1 MSQNVEKTRKLIY
14 DPEAADREIK
24 ARLKTAIDNLPLTE
38 VASFIETEVE
48 GLTKATRFQYKFT
61 CFMQDGA
68 YALYRAIEALLGFSS
83 HKEVGIS
90 KKPPETIDVQFADG
104 KRIKVPWGT
113 IGIPGMGEDA
123 QVTMGYDSDKREFHV
138 TGQCEKR
145 YVGMMDAV
153 MDATRDFLKTDSIYR
168 GHAIEL
174 GEDLEPKFIDLTS
187 AGNVPMYLTPT
198 AQFNIQPIVARI
210 TKTQKC
216 LAAGIDLKFGALL
229 AGDYGTGKTLLAFKL
244 GIDAIKNN
252 WTFIYLTAPKRTA
265 QMLEIANQLCGSGN
279 GVLTF
284 VEDIDLVLSGERDQK
299 MNEILNLIDGG
310 NTKNA
315 PIISIFT
322 TNHLERI
329 DKTFLR
335 GKRTGTII
343 KLTHF
348 DAATAEQFMVKSLGS
363 TLVGTCTAAAKK
375 VEELKIVPAFLAE
388 ILDRVAA
395 DRVFYDSDT
404 VAEDQILAAID
415 AYRQQMDIAR
425 AGDRTETDFEVY
437 TRLHNKFA
445 VQPGVMSALEEAQ
458 LV

>member
-1 MSQNVEKTRKLIY
+1 MEPIQSRKIIY
-14 DPEAADREIK
+14 DPAKADAEIK
-24 ARLKTAIDNLPLTE
+24 LRLKAAVDNLPLTE
-38 VASFIETEVE
+38 LADFISTEVD
-48 GLTKATRFQYKFT
+48 GLTKTTRFQYKFR
-61 CFMQDGA
+61 CFLQDGA
-68 YALYRAIEALLGFSS
+68 YALHRSIDALLGFSS

-113 IGIPGMGEDA
+113 IAIPGMGDDA
-123 QVTMGYDSDKREFHV
+123 QVKMGYDSDKREFHV

-145 YVGMMDAV
+145 YVSMMDAV
-153 MDATRDFLKTDSIYR
+153 MDATRNYLKTDSIYR
-168 GHAIEL
+168 GHAIQL
-174 GEDLEPKFIDLTS
+174 GEDLEPTFIDLTKVD
-187 AGNVPMYLTPT
+187 GVPMYLTPT
-198 AQFNIQPIVARI
+198 AQFNIQPIIARI
-210 TKTQKC
+210 TKTKKC
-216 LAAGIDLKFGALL
+216 IEAGIDLKFGALL
-229 AGDYGTGKTLLAFKL
+229 AGDYGTGKTLLAFKM
-244 GIDAIKNN
+244 GKDAIENN

-265 QMLEIANQLCGSGN
+265 QMLEIANELCGSGN

-310 NTKNA
+310 NTKNN

-343 KLTHF
+343 QLTHF
-348 DAATAEQFMVKSLGS
+348 DAATAQKFIVKSLGE
-363 TLVGTCTAAAKK
+363 TLVGTCETASKR

-388 ILDRVAA
+388 ILDRVNA

-404 VAEDQILAAID
+404 VNEEQILAAID
-415 AYRQQMDIAR
+415 AYKQQMQIAR
-425 AGDRTETDFEVY
+425 AEDRAENDFQIY
-437 TRLHNKFA
+437 TRLHNQFA
-445 VQPGVMSALEEAQ
+445 VKPGVMDALQEAE